1 MPLESPSTPLPT
13 ADTGT
18 LRAAE
23 PAGTVVRFPGFPR
36 TYRRLVQGTNINPQ
50 TLLATDYLNH
60 FNEIAMLLDLI
71 PEMPDCIE
79 DALEW
84 QPIGY
89 QEHFRNS
96 VLADRHLTIAAYEN
110 VPAMYRDPFDTT
122 VQQMHDLVDTGLKRI
137 VAVIAR
143 NDPALLAVT
152 VQSVSQS
159 LQRLMDAAN
168 GIIHGTVETVDQSA
182 IDLILE
188 TAAIL
193 PAAEP
198 EQPAAALTPT
208 PPPTPPPTPAAGADG
223 MGQDDID
230 ALFG

>member
-1 MPLESPSTPLPT
+1 MPFEVPPGPSSATETGVIDTAGPARTSVRLP
-13 ADTGT
+13 GY
-18 LRAAE
+18 
-23 PAGTVVRFPGFPR
+23 PR

-84 QPIGY
+84 RPIGY
-89 QEHFRNS
+89 QEHFSNS
-96 VLADRHLTIAAYEN
+96 VLADRHLAIAAYEN
-110 VPAMYRDPFDTT
+110 APAVYRDPFDIT
-122 VQQMHDLVDTGLKRI
+122 VKQAHDLVETGRERI
-137 VAVIAR
+137 VAAIER
-143 NDPALLAVT
+143 NDPAYLAIT
-152 VQSVSQS
+152 VGSISQS

-182 IDLILE
+182 IDGILE
-188 TAAIL
+188 TAAVL
-193 PAAEP
+193 PGPPDPAPEP
-198 EQPAAALTPT
+198 PASVPNGE
-208 PPPTPPPTPAAGADG
+208 AGS

>member
-1 MPLESPSTPLPT
+1 MPFETPPT
-13 ADTGT
+13 PAVTRDTA
-18 LRAAE
+18 AAE
-23 PAGTVVRFPGFPR
+23 TAGPGGVVVRLPGYTR

-84 QPIGY
+84 QPISY
-89 QEHFRNS
+89 EAHFRNS
-96 VLADRHLTIAAYEN
+96 VLADRHLAIAAYEN
-110 VPAMYRDPFDTT
+110 APAVYRDPFDAT
-122 VQQMHDLVDTGLKRI
+122 VRQLHDLVHTGLERI
-137 VAVIAR
+137 VAVIGR
-143 NDPALLAVT
+143 NDSALLAIT

-188 TAAIL
+188 TAAVS
-193 PAAEP
+193 PGEP
-198 EQPAAALTPT
+198 E
-208 PPPTPPPTPAAGADG
+208 TPAQIPPAVGPEP

-230 ALFG
+230 ALFA

>member
-1 MPLESPSTPLPT
+1 MPFESPPAPSSATD
-13 ADTGT
+13 AGV
-18 LRAAE
+18 AE
-23 PAGTVVRFPGFPR
+23 TTGTVVRLPGYPR

-84 QPIGY
+84 RPIGY

-96 VLADRHLTIAAYEN
+96 VLADRHLTIAAYDN
-110 VPAMYRDPFDTT
+110 VPAMYRAPFDRT
-122 VQQMHDLVDTGLKRI
+122 VRQLHDLVDTGLERI
-137 VAVIAR
+137 VAAIAR
-143 NDPALLAVT
+143 DDPALLQVT
-152 VQSVSQS
+152 VESVSQS

-188 TAAIL
+188 TASVLPSAADPEPEPHPDPDPEVPADL
-193 PAAEP
+193 PAVGAEP
-198 EQPAAALTPT
+198 
-208 PPPTPPPTPAAGADG
+208 

-230 ALFG
+230 ALFA

>member
-1 MPLESPSTPLPT
+1 MPFESPPAPSSTT
-13 ADTGT
+13 DAGITETTGT
-18 LRAAE
+18 A
-23 PAGTVVRFPGFPR
+23 VRLPGYPR

-84 QPIGY
+84 RPISY

-96 VLADRHLTIAAYEN
+96 VLADRHLAVAAYDN
-110 VPAMYRDPFDTT
+110 VPAMYRDPFDAT
-122 VQQMHDLVDTGLKRI
+122 VRQLHDLVDTGLERI

-143 NDPALLAVT
+143 NDPPLLEVT
-152 VQSVSQS
+152 VKSVSQS

-188 TAAIL
+188 TASIL
-193 PAAEP
+193 PADPTPEP
-198 EQPAAALTPT
+198 EAPAA
-208 PPPTPPPTPAAGADG
+208 PPSVAPVEP

-230 ALFG
+230 AMFA

>member
-1 MPLESPSTPLPT
+1 MPFEAPPAPSCT
-13 ADTGT
+13 ADAGVAETTG
-18 LRAAE
+18 
-23 PAGTVVRFPGFPR
+23 PVVRLPGYPR

-96 VLADRHLTIAAYEN
+96 VLADRHLAIAAYDN

-122 VQQMHDLVDTGLKRI
+122 VRQMHDLVGTGLERI
-137 VAVIAR
+137 VAAIAR
-143 NDPALLAVT
+143 NDPPLLEVT
-152 VQSVSQS
+152 VQSVSRS

-188 TAAIL
+188 TASIRPADPEPEPEA
-193 PAAEP
+193 PAAP
-198 EQPAAALTPT
+198 VSAAPVEA
-208 PPPTPPPTPAAGADG
+208 

-230 ALFG
+230 AMFA